1 MKALECRNGFDTI
14 CGGRF
19 VVADPHSPLSLL
31 CKMVPLQNDESEN
44 NGKVW
49 EFSPRVMTEYTNSDK
64 KFGMSA

>member
-1 MKALECRNGFDTI
+1 
-14 CGGRF
+14 
-19 VVADPHSPLSLL
+19 
-31 CKMVPLQNDESEN
+31 MVPLQNDESEN